1 MAAIKA
7 GDAEFVEAGVLS
19 AIKLMAFNKL
29 SDKLFNTIR
38 MRYGDN
44 KSLLIENYL
53 VQLASYSYCHDTQ
66 LWLDYL
72 SLLPKQRRAAEY

>member
-7 GDAEFVEAGVLS
+7 GDAKFVEESVLS

-29 SDKLFNTIR
+29 SEKLFDTIR
-38 MRYGDN
+38 MRYGHN
-44 KSLLIENYL
+44 KSLLIENYQ

-72 SLLPKQRRAAEY
+72 SLLPKERRATEY